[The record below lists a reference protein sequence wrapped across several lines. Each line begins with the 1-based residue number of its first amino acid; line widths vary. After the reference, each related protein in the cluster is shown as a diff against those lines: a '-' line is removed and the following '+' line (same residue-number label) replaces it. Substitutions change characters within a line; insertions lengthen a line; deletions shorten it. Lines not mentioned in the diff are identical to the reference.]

1 MNNKNAN
8 VTEQTAGGS
17 SAPKSRS
24 NVRRLVQAALIA
36 ALYVVLT
43 YAQELLLPGTTSM
56 AVQFRVSE
64 VLTLAAVLTPDAIVG
79 LTLGCVI
86 ANLVSVSALPID
98 MVMGSLATLIA
109 TFLMWKLRNV
119 RIASLPVLSAL
130 MPALI
135 NGIIV
140 GLEIEI
146 FYIEG
151 SFHFTSFLIQGG
163 LVALGELG
171 VCIVLGLPFFKAL
184 EKTRIFGARSKT

>member
-1 MNNKNAN
+1 M
-8 VTEQTAGGS
+8 
-17 SAPKSRS
+17 
-24 NVRRLVQAALIA
+24 
-36 ALYVVLT
+36 
-43 YAQELLLPGTTSM
+43 
-56 AVQFRVSE
+56 SE

-79 LTLGCVI
+79 LTLGCVL

-98 MVMGSLATLIA
+98 TVMGSLATLIA

-130 MPALI
+130 MPAVI

-140 GLEIEI
+140 GLEIEL

-151 SFHFTSFLIQGG
+151 SFHFTSFLIQAG

-171 VCIVLGLPFFKAL
+171 VCIALGLPFFKAIPHKYCAL
-184 EKTRIFGARSKT
+184 DAPSDFSQD